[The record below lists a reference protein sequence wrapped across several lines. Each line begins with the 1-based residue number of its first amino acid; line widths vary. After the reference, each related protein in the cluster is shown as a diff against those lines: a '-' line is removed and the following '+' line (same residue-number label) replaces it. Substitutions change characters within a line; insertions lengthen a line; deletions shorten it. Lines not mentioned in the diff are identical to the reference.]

1 MHDPDPALHA
11 DAPPRVLG
19 TGDAA
24 CVVIGAIIGVGI
36 FFTPSTVARL
46 TGSGSLSLLA
56 WAIGGFIAL
65 CGAMAFAEL
74 GGRYHDSGAQY
85 RVLRDSYGPFPAYL
99 FVFCNTTAI
108 ESGSICIMALLCSR
122 YFYVAATGHPVTDA
136 QNMLMLAMS
145 TVMIIGLATANAFG
159 ARWGSRIQNL
169 TVYSKV
175 FTLVAVGALALS
187 LGDWPTQS
195 LRAATDTP
203 HATRLSPVVAVLAA
217 LVPAFYSYGG
227 WQQALWISGEVREPR
242 RTLPRAIIGGVLVV
256 ITVYMLVNWAYLHLL
271 GVDGVAASTTVAS
284 DAVAAALVN
293 VKGAG
298 QIVPRV
304 VAAAVAISAF
314 GVLNVQFL
322 SAPRLAYAM
331 SRDGKFFRPF
341 GHLSPRHGTPIAA
354 IGLMTVLAL
363 LVLFG
368 SGSKGSAGVDW
379 LLNGV
384 MFIDGVFFVLTGA
397 AVIVLRERLR
407 GNPAPEG
414 EPTAPASYRVPLYP
428 IIPAIFVIGMVG
440 ILIGSYV
447 DPTLRRAAI
456 IGVGCIAIAGVM
468 YAIFFRDPAPDGA
481 ANTPNAD

>member
-1 MHDPDPALHA
+1 MHETAPATHT

-19 TGDAA
+19 TRDAA

-56 WAIGGFIAL
+56 WAIGGCIAL

-122 YFYVAATGHPVTDA
+122 YAYVAATGNPVTDA
-136 QNMLMLAMS
+136 QNLLMVVLS
-145 TVMIIGLATANAFG
+145 TVMIFGLAAANALG
-159 ARWGSRIQNL
+159 ARWGSRIQNI

-175 FTLVAVGALALS
+175 FTLVAVGALAL
-187 LGDWPTQS
+187 LFGDWPTRS
-195 LRAATDTP
+195 LGASPEIPAT
-203 HATRLSPVVAVLAA
+203 TRLSPFVAVLAA

-256 ITVYMLVNWAYLHLL
+256 IAVYMLVNWAYLHLL
-271 GVDGVAASTTVAS
+271 GVEGVAASTTVAS
-284 DAVAAALVN
+284 DAVAAALSEVR
-293 VKGAG
+293 GAG

-304 VAAAVAISAF
+304 VAGAVAISAF

-331 SRDGKFFRPF
+331 SRDGKFFSPF
-341 GHLSPRHGTPIAA
+341 GKLSPKFGTPVAA

-368 SGSKGSAGVDW
+368 SGSRGTSGVDW

-397 AVIVLRERLR
+397 AVIVLREKLR
-407 GNPAPEG
+407 KRPESAGASDAAP
-414 EPTAPASYRVPLYP
+414 SYRVPLYP
-428 IIPAIFVIGMVG
+428 IIPAIFVLGMVG

-447 DPTLRRAAI
+447 DPTLRRAAV
-456 IGVGCIAIAGVM
+456 IGVGCICVAGIM
-468 YAIFFRDPAPDGA
+468 YAAFFRDPPAGESRSDGEG
-481 ANTPNAD
+481 N